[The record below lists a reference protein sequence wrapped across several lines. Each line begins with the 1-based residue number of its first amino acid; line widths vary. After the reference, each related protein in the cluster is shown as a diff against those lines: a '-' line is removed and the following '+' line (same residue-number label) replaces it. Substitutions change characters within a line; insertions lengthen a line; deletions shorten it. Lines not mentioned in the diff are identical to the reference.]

1 MSSLGFSNGIIG
13 IFNSLPALALLAV
26 GLPFAALADRIGYR
40 PFLLAAMALAL
51 TGALALAL
59 AEQRLAAVLAS
70 GTFALS
76 IIVLDVL
83 GSPLLA
89 QISSEGERVSLFSIN
104 QSVGWLAVLVGDL
117 LGGLVPEGAARGS
130 HVSSAAAGSIRA
142 AFIPMTAL
150 VILAVPLLVRLTRIG
165 GWRPAIIM
173 PAREMFRVDLRRFA
187 RLLLPE
193 AMLGI
198 GAGIFLTF
206 IQLYFAQRFRLTPGP
221 IGAILSLGAALTAI
235 GTLAAPSISR
245 RLGLSRAVAL
255 TQMTGFPLIL
265 LLAFLANLP
274 AATAVFY
281 LRQISLNIQAP
292 LATVFGME
300 YVLPEQRARLSTA
313 LTLVWGI
320 GNGGIGPLAS
330 GFLQV
335 VGGFQLAFSVAA
347 VFYLLAGISFLVLF
361 GRVRLASEAGPPAL
375 MPGGSDGD
383 SIKA

>member
-1 MSSLGFSNGIIG
+1 MSALGFSNGIIG
-13 IFNSLPALALLAV
+13 VFNSLPALALLAV

-40 PFLLAAMALAL
+40 PFLLSAMALAL
-51 TGALALAL
+51 TGAVALAL
-59 AEQRLAAVLAS
+59 AQQRLAAVLAS

-76 IIVLDVL
+76 VIVIDVL
-83 GSPLLA
+83 GGPLLA

-117 LGGLVPEGAARGS
+117 LGGLVPEGVVRGT
-130 HVSSAAAGSIRA
+130 HVSSASAGSIRA
-142 AFIPMTAL
+142 AFIPMAAL
-150 VILAVPLLVRLTRIG
+150 VILALPFMLRLTRIA
-165 GWRPAIIM
+165 GWRPAIAM
-173 PAREMFRVDLRRFA
+173 PAREMFRVDFRRFA
-187 RLLLPE
+187 RLLIPE

-255 TQMTGFPLIL
+255 TQMAGFPLIL

-274 AATAVFY
+274 AATIVFY
-281 LRQISLNIQAP
+281 VRQISLNIQAP

-300 YVLPEQRARLSTA
+300 YVVAEERARLSTA
-313 LTLVWGI
+313 LTLVWGV

-330 GFLQV
+330 GFLQLA
-335 VGGFQLAFSVAA
+335 GGFQLAFSVAG
-347 VFYLLAGISFLVLF
+347 VFYLLAGVSFLLLF
-361 GRVRLASEAGPPAL
+361 GKVRLPSEGAPSMT
-375 MPGGSDGD
+375 MPGSSASDP
-383 SIKA
+383 IKP